1 MKLQEQI
8 NRIQSMM
15 GINEDGPLPNVLRR
29 LPQVKKLLDITLENS
44 NPCDFKSLDHFAE
57 GVLYD
62 IDAFLITYEMEGMTS
77 EEIKNFILKY
87 LIEEVRRYY
96 INSSEDC

>member
-1 MKLQEQI
+1 
-8 NRIQSMM
+8 
-15 GINEDGPLPNVLRR
+15 
-29 LPQVKKLLDITLENS
+29 
-44 NPCDFKSLDHFAE
+44 
-57 GVLYD
+57 
-62 IDAFLITYEMEGMTS
+62 MEGMTS